1 MNPILF
7 FTSMSLYF
15 TGGILYLLQIIFIR
29 SQLSK
34 YAFRVT
40 AIAWL
45 LSTVMLGVF
54 FFNQGYPFL
63 VNESSSYLFSTWVIT
78 LLFLILNYKPQL
90 QLIGVFVL
98 PLVCIFHLLAF
109 FSEES
114 YQVSLALSASPW
126 ASIHFT
132 FSFLTLA
139 ILSLSFALAIMFIIE
154 EFQLKYKVLP
164 KIFLKLPNLEFLEKI
179 HARALSTGFILLSG
193 VIITGAAWAK
203 SVRGLYFFDD
213 ARQLWAVC
221 AWLVYALFL
230 HGRFAAGWRGRRGVF
245 LSMIGFIIILFTFL
259 GVRHNT

>member
-1 MNPILF
+1 MNSILLF
-7 FTSMSLYF
+7 GSMLLFF

-29 SQLSK
+29 SQLAK

-45 LSTVMLGVF
+45 LNTIMLAIF
-54 FFNQGYPFL
+54 FIEQGYPFL
-63 VNESSSYLFSTWVIT
+63 VNSSSSYLFSTWVII
-78 LLFLILNYKPQL
+78 LLFLVLNYKPQL
-90 QLIGVFVL
+90 QLVGVLVL
-98 PLVCIFHLLAF
+98 PLACVFYLLAL
-109 FSEES
+109 FSTES
-114 YQVSLALSASPW
+114 YEVSLALKSSPW

-164 KIFLKLPNLEFLEKI
+164 KVFLKLPNLEFLEKI

-213 ARQLWAVC
+213 ARQLWAIC
-221 AWLVYALFL
+221 AWLIYALFL

-245 LSMIGFIIILFTFL
+245 LSLIGFIVILFTFL
-259 GVRHNT
+259 GVRHGS